1 METEPTEGEKL
12 FERLRLLK
20 FPSLAPV
27 RYKESVQLLNAGQK
41 ICATEMEA
49 IMRAGYWEPETSQEL
64 LDLQQRQLQVA
75 VFDMFYSLTEEEQW
89 IYHMLVDVGLSMR
102 FVAKAL
108 DLPKTT
114 FARRRDSLAEKM
126 RRILLNHEIVRDRL
140 GF

>member
-1 METEPTEGEKL
+1 MIEPTEGEKL

-41 ICATEMEA
+41 IWTTEIEA

-75 VFDMFYSLTEEEQW
+75 VFDMFHSLTEEEQW

-102 FVAKAL
+102 FVARVL
-108 DLPKTT
+108 HLPKTT
-114 FARRRDSLAEKM
+114 FARRRDDLAEKM
-126 RRILLNHEIVRDRL
+126 RSALLEHEVVRDRL
-140 GF
+140 RI